1 MELFGGPP
9 ACDRW
14 ERRKVMW
21 EKSKAAEYL
30 RRAAEAENL
39 AVSASDDWARDQW
52 MKIALGYRELAQKA
66 VSKNTHEAISE
77 QPEQQAASQA
87 APGANVTFHAV
98 PAPIDG
104 DRDAGWTIERREPG
118 SASVL
123 IGRIYSTQHGADEE
137 AQRLNHEVAA
147 QL

>member
-1 MELFGGPP
+1 MELSGGPP
-9 ACDRW
+9 ASERW

-39 AVSASDDWARDQW
+39 AASGPDDWARDQW

-66 VSKNTHEAISE
+66 VSQNTHEAVSE

-87 APGANVTFHAV
+87 VPGTSVTFHAV
-98 PAPIDG
+98 PALTDG
-104 DRDAGWTIERREPG
+104 DREAGWTIERREPD
-118 SASVL
+118 SAPIS
-123 IGRIYSTQHGADEE
+123 IGRIYSSQQGAEEE
-137 AQRLNHEVAA
+137 AQRLNHEIGG
-147 QL
+147 L